1 MTDYIVA
8 IDFGTSHITGIVGE
22 KNTDG
27 TFSIIACETENPA
40 SCIHRG
46 NIYNVENTAGCVK
59 NLIKKL
65 EQNLKGSF
73 IDKVYVGVGGQSLRI
88 IEHVERKE
96 IKAGQVVSEDDI
108 RSMQEKCEKYKPDK
122 ADVLYIVPPVY
133 FVNERQE
140 VKPVGVSCKEVGK
153 PNLLEAKYKIVVG
166 RPSIRMD
173 IDKSIKDRCKKEVAG
188 IIVSPLALADAMLNE
203 EEKTL
208 GCALVDFGA
217 GVTSVAVYKGGNL
230 LQLSVIPF
238 GGNLITRDITSL
250 QVTEAVAE
258 NLKIVNGSALP
269 NKEDDDK
276 TVKVWMEGGDK
287 EISINDLNTII
298 EGRAKEITENVYARI
313 SEAITLKS
321 LGSGIVLA
329 GCASGLKGLEEMLK
343 ERCKINIRNSAIRDG
358 LVRGYDNMIGNP
370 LYMQAVSLMLKGTQ
384 SCVSQ
389 PFVKEVDI
397 NVNTDSETVE
407 DTKTESGGFFRRR
420 KKENKPKESKPEP
433 IVEKETD
440 KKKTGLGDFFGD
452 IFKEN

>member
-46 NIYNVENTAGCVK
+46 NIYNVENTAGCVN

-65 EQNLKGSF
+65 EKNLKGSF

-88 IEHVERKE
+88 IEHVESKE
-96 IKAGQVVSEDDI
+96 INAGQVVSEDDI
-108 RSMQEKCEKYKPDK
+108 LSLQEKCAKFKPDK
-122 ADVLYIVPPVY
+122 TDVLYIVPPVY
-133 FVNERQE
+133 FVNERHE
-140 VKPVGVSCKEVGK
+140 AEPVGVSCKELGK
-153 PNLLEAKYKIVVG
+153 PNLLEAKYKIVIG

-188 IIVSPLALADAMLNE
+188 IIVSPLALADAMLNK
-203 EEKTL
+203 EEKDL

-217 GVTSVAVYKGGNL
+217 GVTSVAVYKNGIL

-258 NLKIVNGSALP
+258 NLKIENGSALP

-276 TVKVWMEGGDK
+276 TVKVWMEGGDR
-287 EISINDLNTII
+287 EISINDLNAII
-298 EGRAKEITENVYARI
+298 EGRAKEITENVFARI
-313 SEAITLKS
+313 SEAIEIKS

-329 GCASGLKGLEEMLK
+329 GCASALKGLEEMLK
-343 ERCKINIRNSAIRDG
+343 ERCKTKIRFSAIRDG
-358 LVRGYDNMIGNP
+358 LVRGRDNMIGDP

-384 SCVSQ
+384 SCVSM
-389 PFVKEVDI
+389 PFVTDEDI
-397 NVNTDSETVE
+397 DVHIDAETE
-407 DTKTESGGFFRRR
+407 EETRGGFWKR
-420 KKENKPKESKPEP
+420 KKKDKIPQVSKPEP
-433 IVEKETD
+433 LVEEETG
-440 KKKTGLGDFFGD
+440 KQKNGFGDFFGD
-452 IFKEN
+452 IFREN